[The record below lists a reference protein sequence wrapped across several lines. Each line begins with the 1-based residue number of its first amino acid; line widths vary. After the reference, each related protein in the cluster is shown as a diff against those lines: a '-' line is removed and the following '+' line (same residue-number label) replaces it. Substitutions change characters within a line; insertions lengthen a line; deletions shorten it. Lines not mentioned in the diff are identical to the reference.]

1 MNPGKGGGWHTVILH
16 DVPIA
21 HAPLP
26 IPPKFHNGPNHSP
39 GYDPEPGADCL
50 SLGDGD
56 VRELGAVR
64 ACGDEDVAAGDG
76 GVVEEGEEVGGGE
89 EEVR

>member
-1 MNPGKGGGWHTVILH
+1 M
-16 DVPIA
+16 
-21 HAPLP
+21 
-26 IPPKFHNGPNHSP
+26 
-39 GYDPEPGADCL
+39 
-50 SLGDGD
+50 
-56 VRELGAVR
+56 R